1 MIYNLD
7 TNKGREEKKMFRV
20 MMIVDNEVY
29 EYGRWEDRNKANEIA
44 MIVRDERRVDTFVE
58 EI

>member
-1 MIYNLD
+1 
-7 TNKGREEKKMFRV
+7 MFRV
-20 MMIVDNEVY
+20 MMIVDNEAY

>member
-1 MIYNLD
+1 
-7 TNKGREEKKMFRV
+7 

-44 MIVRDERRVDTFVE
+44 MIVRDERRVDTFIE

>member
-1 MIYNLD
+1 
-7 TNKGREEKKMFRV
+7 MFRV

>member
-1 MIYNLD
+1 
-7 TNKGREEKKMFRV
+7 MFRV

-29 EYGRWEDRNKANEIA
+29 EYGRWEDRNEANEVA

>member
-1 MIYNLD
+1 
-7 TNKGREEKKMFRV
+7 MFRV
-20 MMIVDNEVY
+20 MMIVDNEIY

-58 EI
+58 KI

>member
-1 MIYNLD
+1 
-7 TNKGREEKKMFRV
+7 MFRV
-20 MMIVDNEVY
+20 MMIVENEVY

>member
-1 MIYNLD
+1 
-7 TNKGREEKKMFRV
+7 MFRV

-44 MIVRDERRVDTFVE
+44 MIVRDERRVETFVE

>member
-1 MIYNLD
+1 
-7 TNKGREEKKMFRV
+7 MFRV

-29 EYGRWEDRNKANEIA
+29 EYGRWEKRNKANEIA

>member
-1 MIYNLD
+1 
-7 TNKGREEKKMFRV
+7 MFRV

-44 MIVRDERRVDTFVE
+44 MTVRDERRVDTFVE

>member
-1 MIYNLD
+1 
-7 TNKGREEKKMFRV
+7 MFRV

-44 MIVRDERRVDTFVE
+44 MIVRDERRIDTFVE

>member
-1 MIYNLD
+1 
-7 TNKGREEKKMFRV
+7 
-20 MMIVDNEVY
+20 MMMVDGETY
-29 EYGRWEDRNKANEIA
+29 EFGRWEDRNKANEIA

>member
-1 MIYNLD
+1 ML
-7 TNKGREEKKMFRV
+7 RV
-20 MMIVDNEVY
+20 MMIVDNEAY